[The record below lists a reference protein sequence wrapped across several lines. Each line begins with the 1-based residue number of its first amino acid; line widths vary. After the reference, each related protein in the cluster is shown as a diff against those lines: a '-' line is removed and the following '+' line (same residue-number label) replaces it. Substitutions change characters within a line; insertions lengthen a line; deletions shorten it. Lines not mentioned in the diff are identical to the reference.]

1 MAENEL
7 VAFEPSIEVN
17 PTPIVIN
24 NLEQLE
30 MAVNGVVTK
39 YGQDFVVTSDNVA
52 DTKKMRANINKIAK
66 SINDKRLETDRQYK
80 KPMADF
86 DDLMKGLGDKV
97 KNLLDPLDSKIEEVE
112 TQERQA
118 RYDSVKAEI
127 AEMAPNY
134 GVSVTDIEVQPGW
147 LLKSLS
153 HKKLLEQIAETM
165 TQLRKDRDQRAT
177 DIQTVRMYADQLEL
191 ESSGWAALISKGEP
205 VSDILAEMDA
215 AAAKRDKERQKKAEK
230 AKAAKE
236 AQAAIDATH
245 QVKQGDETIDT
256 DTGEVIPQTITVR
269 LTGTHKALGQVWAGA
284 KQLGV
289 RVELVDKED

>member
-39 YGQDFVVTSDNVA
+39 YGQDFVVTTDNVA

-86 DDLMKGLGDKV
+86 DKLMKGLGSKI
-97 KNLLDPLDSKIEEVE
+97 KNLLDPLDSKIEEIE

-127 AEMAPNY
+127 SEMAPNY
-134 GVSVTDIEVQPGW
+134 GVSATDIEIQPGW

-153 HKKLLEQIAETM
+153 HKKLLEQIAEAM

-256 DTGEVIPQTITVR
+256 DTGEVVPQVITVK

-289 RVELVDKED
+289 QIDLVKED

>member
-24 NLEQLE
+24 NLKQLE
-30 MAVNGVVTK
+30 IVVSRVVTK

-52 DTKKMRANINKIAK
+52 DTKRMRANINKIAK
-66 SINDKRLETDRQYK
+66 SIDDKRLEADRQYK

-86 DDLMKGLGDKV
+86 DEVMKGLGDKV
-97 KNLLDPLDSKIEEVE
+97 KDLLNPLDSKIEEVE
-112 TQERQA
+112 THERQA
-118 RYDSVKAEI
+118 RYDSVKDEI

-153 HKKLLEQIAETM
+153 HKKLLEQIAEAM

-215 AAAKRDKERQKKAEK
+215 AAVKRDKERQQKAEK

-256 DTGEVIPQTITVR
+256 DTGEVVPQVITVK

>member
-7 VAFEPSIEVN
+7 VTFEPNIEVN
-17 PTPIVIN
+17 PTPIKIN

-39 YGQDFVVTSDNVA
+39 YGQDFVVTTDNVA

-86 DDLMKGLGDKV
+86 DKLMKGLGDKV

-134 GVSVTDIEVQPGW
+134 GVSATDIEIQPGW

-153 HKKLLEQIAETM
+153 HKKLLEQIAEAM

-215 AAAKRDKERQKKAEK
+215 TATKRDKERQKKAEK

>member
-7 VAFEPSIEVN
+7 VTFEPNIEVN
-17 PTPIVIN
+17 PTPIKIN

-39 YGQDFVVTSDNVA
+39 YGQDFVVTTDNVA

-86 DDLMKGLGDKV
+86 DKLMKGLGDKV

-153 HKKLLEQIAETM
+153 HKKLLEQIAEAM

-256 DTGEVIPQTITVR
+256 DTGEVVPQVITVK

>member
-7 VAFEPSIEVN
+7 VTFEPNIEVN
-17 PTPIVIN
+17 PTPIKIN

-86 DDLMKGLGDKV
+86 DKLMKGLGSKV
-97 KNLLDPLDSKIEEVE
+97 KNLLDPLDSKIEEIE

-127 AEMAPNY
+127 SEMAPNY
-134 GVSVTDIEVQPGW
+134 GVSATDIEIQPGW

-153 HKKLLEQIAETM
+153 HKKLLEQIAEAM

-215 AAAKRDKERQKKAEK
+215 AAVKRDKERQQKAEK

-245 QVKQGDETIDT
+245 QVKQGDEIIDT
-256 DTGEVIPQTITVR
+256 DTGEVVPQTITVK

-284 KQLGV
+284 KKLGV

>member
-7 VAFEPSIEVN
+7 VTFEPNIEVN
-17 PTPIVIN
+17 PTPIKIN

-39 YGQDFVVTSDNVA
+39 YGQDFVVTTDNVA

-86 DDLMKGLGDKV
+86 DKLMKGLGDKV

-134 GVSVTDIEVQPGW
+134 GVSATDIEIQTGW

-153 HKKLLEQIAETM
+153 HKKLLEQIAEAM

-256 DTGEVIPQTITVR
+256 DTGEVVPQVITVK

-289 RVELVDKED
+289 RIELIDKED

>member
-7 VAFEPSIEVN
+7 VAFEPNIEVN
-17 PTPIVIN
+17 PTPIKIN

-39 YGQDFVVTSDNVA
+39 YGQDFVVTTDNVA

-86 DDLMKGLGDKV
+86 DKLMKGLGDKV

-134 GVSVTDIEVQPGW
+134 GVSATDIEIQPGW

-153 HKKLLEQIAETM
+153 HKKLLEQIAEAM

-215 AAAKRDKERQKKAEK
+215 AAVKRDKVRQQKAEK

-256 DTGEVIPQTITVR
+256 DTGEVIPQTITVK

-284 KQLGV
+284 KNLGV
-289 RVELVDKED
+289 RIELVDKED

>member
-7 VAFEPSIEVN
+7 VTFEPNIEVN
-17 PTPIVIN
+17 PTPIKIN

-39 YGQDFVVTSDNVA
+39 YGQDFVVTTDNVA

-86 DDLMKGLGDKV
+86 DKLMKGLGDKV

-134 GVSVTDIEVQPGW
+134 GVSATDIEIQPGW

-153 HKKLLEQIAETM
+153 HKKLLEQIAEAM

-215 AAAKRDKERQKKAEK
+215 VAVKRDKERQQKAEK

-256 DTGEVIPQTITVR
+256 DTGEVISQTITVK

-284 KQLGV
+284 KNLGV
-289 RVELVDKED
+289 RIELVDKED

>member
-7 VAFEPSIEVN
+7 VTFEPNIEVN
-17 PTPIVIN
+17 PTPIKIN

-39 YGQDFVVTSDNVA
+39 YGQDFVVTTDNVA

-86 DDLMKGLGDKV
+86 DKLMKGLGDKV

-215 AAAKRDKERQKKAEK
+215 AAVKRDKERQQKAEK

-236 AQAAIDATH
+236 AQTAIDATH

-256 DTGEVIPQTITVR
+256 DTGEVVPQVITVK

>member
-24 NLEQLE
+24 NAKQVDK
-30 MAVNGVVTK
+30 AVYDLVVK
-39 YGQDFVVTSDNVA
+39 YGQDFVVTADNVSE
-52 DTKKMRANINKIAK
+52 TKKMRANLNKVVKA
-66 SINDKRLETDRQYK
+66 INDKRLATNREYK
-80 KPMADF
+80 KPMTDF
-86 DDLMKGLGDKV
+86 DSTMNGFKEKIQAIIA
-97 KNLLDPLDSKIEEVE
+97 PLDSKIEEVE

-153 HKKLLEQIAETM
+153 HKKLLEQIAEAM

-177 DIQTVRMYADQLEL
+177 DIQTVRTYADQMEI
-191 ESSGWAALISKGEP
+191 ESSGWVAMLGQGFKVDEILQKINQAA
-205 VSDILAEMDA
+205 DR
-215 AAAKRDKERQKKAEK
+215 RDSL
-230 AKAAKE
+230 AKAAAEKKRLADE
-236 AQAAIDATH
+236 AAKAVAATY
-245 QVKQGDETIDT
+245 QVKRGSETVDT
-256 DTGEVIPQTITVR
+256 NTGEVVPQTITIK
-269 LTGTHKALGQVWAGA
+269 LTGTHKQLTQAWAGI
-284 KQLGV
+284 KQLEIT
-289 RVELVDKED
+289 VEMISKEG

>member
-7 VAFEPSIEVN
+7 VAFEPSIEFN

-86 DDLMKGLGDKV
+86 DKLMKGLGSKV
-97 KNLLDPLDSKIEEVE
+97 KNLLDPLDSKIEEIE

-127 AEMAPNY
+127 SEMAPNY
-134 GVSVTDIEVQPGW
+134 GVSATDIEIQPGW

-153 HKKLLEQIAETM
+153 HKKLLEQIAEAM

-245 QVKQGDETIDT
+245 QVKQGDETIDM
-256 DTGEVIPQTITVR
+256 DTGEVVPQVITVK

-289 RVELVDKED
+289 QIDLVKED

>member
-7 VAFEPSIEVN
+7 VTFEPNIEVN
-17 PTPIVIN
+17 PTPIKIN

-86 DDLMKGLGDKV
+86 DKLMKGLGDKV
-97 KNLLDPLDSKIEEVE
+97 KNLLDPLDSKIEEIE
-112 TQERQA
+112 TQECQA

-134 GVSVTDIEVQPGW
+134 GVSSTDIEIQPGW

-153 HKKLLEQIAETM
+153 HKKLLEQIAEAM

-256 DTGEVIPQTITVR
+256 DTGEVIPQTITVK

>member
-7 VAFEPSIEVN
+7 VTFEPNIEVN
-17 PTPIVIN
+17 PTPIKIN

-39 YGQDFVVTSDNVA
+39 YGQDFVVTTDNVA

-86 DDLMKGLGDKV
+86 DKLMKGLGDKV

-153 HKKLLEQIAETM
+153 HKKLLEQIAEAM

-215 AAAKRDKERQKKAEK
+215 AAVKRDKERQQKAEK

-245 QVKQGDETIDT
+245 QVKQGDEIIDT
-256 DTGEVIPQTITVR
+256 DTGEVVPQTITVK

-284 KQLGV
+284 KKLGV

>member
-7 VAFEPSIEVN
+7 VAFEPSIEFN

-97 KNLLDPLDSKIEEVE
+97 KNLLDPLDSKIEEIE

-134 GVSVTDIEVQPGW
+134 GVSATDIEIQPGW

-153 HKKLLEQIAETM
+153 HKKLLEQIAEAM

-256 DTGEVIPQTITVR
+256 DTGEVVPQVITVK

-289 RVELVDKED
+289 QIDLVKED

>member
-86 DDLMKGLGDKV
+86 DDLMKGLGGKV
-97 KNLLDPLDSKIEEVE
+97 KNLLDPLDSKIEEIE

-134 GVSVTDIEVQPGW
+134 GVSATDIEIQPGW

-153 HKKLLEQIAETM
+153 HKKLLEQIAEAM

-230 AKAAKE
+230 AKVAKE

-256 DTGEVIPQTITVR
+256 DTGEVIPQTITVK

-284 KQLGV
+284 KKLGV

>member
-86 DDLMKGLGDKV
+86 DKLMKGLGSKV

-134 GVSVTDIEVQPGW
+134 GISVTDIKVQPGW

-153 HKKLLEQIAETM
+153 HKKLLEQIAEAM

-289 RVELVDKED
+289 RIELVDKED

>member
-7 VAFEPSIEVN
+7 VTFEPNIEVN
-17 PTPIVIN
+17 PTPIKIN

-39 YGQDFVVTSDNVA
+39 YGQDFVVTTDNVA

-97 KNLLDPLDSKIEEVE
+97 KNLLDPLDSKIEEIE

-134 GVSVTDIEVQPGW
+134 GVSATDIEIQPEW

-153 HKKLLEQIAETM
+153 HKKLLEQIAEAM

-256 DTGEVIPQTITVR
+256 DTGEVVPQVITVK

-289 RVELVDKED
+289 QIDLVKED

>member
-86 DDLMKGLGDKV
+86 DKLMKGLSSKV
-97 KNLLDPLDSKIEEVE
+97 KNLLDPLDSKIEEIE

-127 AEMAPNY
+127 SEMAPNY
-134 GVSVTDIEVQPGW
+134 GVSATDIEIQPGW

-153 HKKLLEQIAETM
+153 HKKLLEQIAEAM

-215 AAAKRDKERQKKAEK
+215 TATKRDKERQKKAEK
-230 AKAAKE
+230 TKAAKE

>member
-1 MAENEL
+1 MDENEL
-7 VAFEPSIEVN
+7 VTFEPSIEVN
-17 PTPIVIN
+17 PTPIKIN

-39 YGQDFVVTSDNVA
+39 YGQDFVVTTDNVA

-97 KNLLDPLDSKIEEVE
+97 KNLLDPLDSKIEEIE

-134 GVSVTDIEVQPGW
+134 GVSATDIEIQPGW

-153 HKKLLEQIAETM
+153 HKKLLEQIAEAM

-215 AAAKRDKERQKKAEK
+215 AATKRDKERQQKAEK

-256 DTGEVIPQTITVR
+256 DTGEVVPQVITVK
-269 LTGTHKALGQVWAGA
+269 LTGTHKALGQIWAGA

-289 RVELVDKED
+289 RIELVDKED

>member
-17 PTPIVIN
+17 PTPIKIN

-30 MAVNGVVTK
+30 MAVNGVVAK
-39 YGQDFVVTSDNVA
+39 YGQDFVVTKDNVA
-52 DTKKMRANINKIAK
+52 NTRKMRASINKIAK
-66 SINDKRLETDRQYK
+66 SIDDKRLETDRQYK

-86 DDLMKGLGDKV
+86 DKLMKGLGDKV
-97 KNLLDPLDSKIEEVE
+97 KDLLDPLDSKIEEIE

-215 AAAKRDKERQKKAEK
+215 AAVKRDKVRQQKAEK

-245 QVKQGDETIDT
+245 QVKQGDEIIDT
-256 DTGEVIPQTITVR
+256 DTGEVVPQTITVK

>member
-7 VAFEPSIEVN
+7 VTFEPNIEVN
-17 PTPIVIN
+17 PTPIKIN

-97 KNLLDPLDSKIEEVE
+97 KNLLDPLDSKIEEIE

-134 GVSVTDIEVQPGW
+134 GVSATDIEIQTGW

-153 HKKLLEQIAETM
+153 HKKLLEQIAEAM

-191 ESSGWAALISKGEP
+191 ESSGWSALISKGEP

-256 DTGEVIPQTITVR
+256 DTGEVVPQVITVK

>member
-7 VAFEPSIEVN
+7 VTFEPNIEVN
-17 PTPIVIN
+17 PTPIKIN

-86 DDLMKGLGDKV
+86 DKLMKGLGSKV

-153 HKKLLEQIAETM
+153 HKKLLEQIAEAM

-256 DTGEVIPQTITVR
+256 DTGEVVPQVITVK

-284 KQLGV
+284 KQLGI

>member
-7 VAFEPSIEVN
+7 VTFEPNIEVN
-17 PTPIVIN
+17 PTPIKIN

-52 DTKKMRANINKIAK
+52 DTKRMRANINKIAK

-86 DDLMKGLGDKV
+86 DKLMKGLGDKV
-97 KNLLDPLDSKIEEVE
+97 KDLLDPLDSKIEEVE

-118 RYDSVKAEI
+118 RYDSVKTEI

-153 HKKLLEQIAETM
+153 HKKLLEQIAEAM

-256 DTGEVIPQTITVR
+256 DTGEVVPQVITVK

-289 RVELVDKED
+289 RVELVNKED

>member
-7 VAFEPSIEVN
+7 VTFEPNIEVN
-17 PTPIVIN
+17 PTPIKIN

-39 YGQDFVVTSDNVA
+39 YGQDFVVTTDNVA

-86 DDLMKGLGDKV
+86 DKLMKGLGDKV

-134 GVSVTDIEVQPGW
+134 GVSATDIEIQPGW

-153 HKKLLEQIAETM
+153 HKKLLEQIAEAM

-230 AKAAKE
+230 AKVAKE

-256 DTGEVIPQTITVR
+256 DTGEVVPQVITVK

>member
-7 VAFEPSIEVN
+7 MAFEPSIEVN
-17 PTPIVIN
+17 PAPIKIN
-24 NLEQLE
+24 NLKQLE
-30 MAVNGVVTK
+30 IVVSRVVTK

-52 DTKKMRANINKIAK
+52 DTKRMRANINKIAK
-66 SINDKRLETDRQYK
+66 SIDDKRLEADRQYK

-86 DDLMKGLGDKV
+86 DEVMKGLGDKV
-97 KNLLDPLDSKIEEVE
+97 KDLLNPLDSKIEEVE
-112 TQERQA
+112 THERQA
-118 RYDSVKAEI
+118 RYDSVKDEI

-153 HKKLLEQIAETM
+153 HKKLLEQIAEAM

-215 AAAKRDKERQKKAEK
+215 AAVKRDKERQQKAEK

-256 DTGEVIPQTITVR
+256 DTGEVVPQVITVK

>member
-86 DDLMKGLGDKV
+86 DKLMKGLGSKV
-97 KNLLDPLDSKIEEVE
+97 KNLLDPLDSKIEEIE

-127 AEMAPNY
+127 SEMAPNY
-134 GVSVTDIEVQPGW
+134 GVSATDIEIQPGW

-153 HKKLLEQIAETM
+153 HKKLLEQIAEAM

-256 DTGEVIPQTITVR
+256 DTGEVVPQVITVK

-289 RVELVDKED
+289 QIDLVKED

>member
-17 PTPIVIN
+17 PTPIKIN

-112 TQERQA
+112 TRERQA

-127 AEMAPNY
+127 SEMAPNY
-134 GVSVTDIEVQPGW
+134 GVSATDIEIQPGW

-153 HKKLLEQIAETM
+153 HKKLLEQIAEAM
-165 TQLRKDRDQRAT
+165 TQLRKARDQRAT

-215 AAAKRDKERQKKAEK
+215 AAVKRDKVRQQKAEK

-256 DTGEVIPQTITVR
+256 DTGEVIPQTITVK

-284 KQLGV
+284 KNLGV
-289 RVELVDKED
+289 RIELVDKED

>member
-7 VAFEPSIEVN
+7 VTFEPNIEVN
-17 PTPIVIN
+17 PTPIKIN

-39 YGQDFVVTSDNVA
+39 YGQDFVVTTDNVA

-97 KNLLDPLDSKIEEVE
+97 KNLLNPLDSKIEEIE

-127 AEMAPNY
+127 TEMAPNY
-134 GVSVTDIEVQPGW
+134 GVSATDIEIQPGW

-153 HKKLLEQIAETM
+153 HKKLLEQIAEAM

-256 DTGEVIPQTITVR
+256 DTGEVVPQVITVK

-289 RVELVDKED
+289 RIELVDKED

>member
-17 PTPIVIN
+17 PTPIKIN

-118 RYDSVKAEI
+118 RYDSVKTEI

-153 HKKLLEQIAETM
+153 HKKLLEQIAEAM

-215 AAAKRDKERQKKAEK
+215 AAVKRDKERQKKAEK

-256 DTGEVIPQTITVR
+256 DTGEVVPQVITVK

>member
-7 VAFEPSIEVN
+7 VTFEPNIEVN
-17 PTPIVIN
+17 PTPIKIN

-39 YGQDFVVTSDNVA
+39 YGQDFVVTTDNVA

-86 DDLMKGLGDKV
+86 DKLMKGLGDKV

-134 GVSVTDIEVQPGW
+134 GVSATDIEIQPGW

-153 HKKLLEQIAETM
+153 HKKLLEQIAEAM

-215 AAAKRDKERQKKAEK
+215 AAVKRDKERQQKAEK

-256 DTGEVIPQTITVR
+256 DTGEVIPQTITVK

-284 KQLGV
+284 KNLGV
-289 RVELVDKED
+289 RIELVDKED

>member
-7 VAFEPSIEVN
+7 VTFEPNIEVN
-17 PTPIVIN
+17 PTPIKIN

-39 YGQDFVVTSDNVA
+39 YGQDFVVTTDNVA

-86 DDLMKGLGDKV
+86 DKLMKGLGDKV

-134 GVSVTDIEVQPGW
+134 GVSATDIEIQPGW

-153 HKKLLEQIAETM
+153 HKKLLEQIAEAM

-191 ESSGWAALISKGEP
+191 KSSGWAALISKGEP

-215 AAAKRDKERQKKAEK
+215 AAVKRDKERQQKAEK

-256 DTGEVIPQTITVR
+256 DTGEVIPQTITVK

-284 KQLGV
+284 KNLGV
-289 RVELVDKED
+289 RIELVDKED

>member
-7 VAFEPSIEVN
+7 VTFEPNIEVN
-17 PTPIVIN
+17 PTPIKIN

-39 YGQDFVVTSDNVA
+39 YGQDFVVTTDNVA

-86 DDLMKGLGDKV
+86 DKLMKGLGDKV

-134 GVSVTDIEVQPGW
+134 GVSATDIEIQPGW

-153 HKKLLEQIAETM
+153 HKKLLEQIAEAM

-215 AAAKRDKERQKKAEK
+215 AAVKRDKERQQKAEK

-256 DTGEVIPQTITVR
+256 DTGEVIPQTITVK

-284 KQLGV
+284 KNLGV
-289 RVELVDKED
+289 RIELVDEED

>member
-7 VAFEPSIEVN
+7 MTFEPNIEVN
-17 PTPIVIN
+17 PTPIKIN

-134 GVSVTDIEVQPGW
+134 GVSATDIEIQTGW

-153 HKKLLEQIAETM
+153 HKKLLEQIAEAM

-256 DTGEVIPQTITVR
+256 DTGEVVPQVITVK

-289 RVELVDKED
+289 RIELIDKED

>member
-7 VAFEPSIEVN
+7 VTFEPNIEAN
-17 PTPIVIN
+17 PTPIKIN

-39 YGQDFVVTSDNVA
+39 YGQDFVVTTDNVA

-86 DDLMKGLGDKV
+86 DKLMKGLGDKV

-134 GVSVTDIEVQPGW
+134 GVSATDIEIQPGW

-153 HKKLLEQIAETM
+153 HKKLLEQIAEAM

-215 AAAKRDKERQKKAEK
+215 AAVKRDKERQQKAEK

-256 DTGEVIPQTITVR
+256 DTGEVIPQTITVK

-284 KQLGV
+284 KNLGV
-289 RVELVDKED
+289 RIELVDKED

>member
-7 VAFEPSIEVN
+7 VTFEPNIEVN
-17 PTPIVIN
+17 PTPIKIN

-86 DDLMKGLGDKV
+86 DKLMKGLGDKV

-256 DTGEVIPQTITVR
+256 DTGEVVPQVITVK

>member
-86 DDLMKGLGDKV
+86 DDLMKGLGGKV
-97 KNLLDPLDSKIEEVE
+97 KNLLDPLDSKIEEIE

-134 GVSVTDIEVQPGW
+134 GVSATDIEIQPGW

-153 HKKLLEQIAETM
+153 HKKLLEQIAEAM

-205 VSDILAEMDA
+205 F
-215 AAAKRDKERQKKAEK
+215 
-230 AKAAKE
+230 
-236 AQAAIDATH
+236 
-245 QVKQGDETIDT
+245 
-256 DTGEVIPQTITVR
+256 
-269 LTGTHKALGQVWAGA
+269 LTF
-284 KQLGV
+284 
-289 RVELVDKED
+289 

>member
-86 DDLMKGLGDKV
+86 DKLMKGLGSKV
-97 KNLLDPLDSKIEEVE
+97 KNLLDPLDSKIEEIE

-127 AEMAPNY
+127 SEMAPNY
-134 GVSVTDIEVQPGW
+134 GVSATDIEIQPGW

-153 HKKLLEQIAETM
+153 HKKLLEQIAEAM

-256 DTGEVIPQTITVR
+256 DTGEVVPQVITVK

>member
-97 KNLLDPLDSKIEEVE
+97 KNLLNPLDSKIEEIE

-127 AEMAPNY
+127 TEMAPNY
-134 GVSVTDIEVQPGW
+134 GVSATDIEIQPGW

-153 HKKLLEQIAETM
+153 HKKLLEQIAEAM

-215 AAAKRDKERQKKAEK
+215 AAVKRDKERQKKAEK

-256 DTGEVIPQTITVR
+256 DTGEVVPQVITVK

-289 RVELVDKED
+289 RIELVDKED

>member
-7 VAFEPSIEVN
+7 VAFEPSIEFN

-86 DDLMKGLGDKV
+86 DKLMKGLGSKV
-97 KNLLDPLDSKIEEVE
+97 KNLLDPLDSKIEEIE

-127 AEMAPNY
+127 SEMAPNY
-134 GVSVTDIEVQPGW
+134 GVSATDIEIQPGW

-153 HKKLLEQIAETM
+153 HKKLLEQIAEAM

-256 DTGEVIPQTITVR
+256 DTGEVVPQVITVK

-289 RVELVDKED
+289 QIDLVKED

>member
-7 VAFEPSIEVN
+7 VAFEPNIEVN

-153 HKKLLEQIAETM
+153 HKKLLEQIAEAM

-256 DTGEVIPQTITVR
+256 DTGEVVPQVITVK

-289 RVELVDKED
+289 QIDLVKED